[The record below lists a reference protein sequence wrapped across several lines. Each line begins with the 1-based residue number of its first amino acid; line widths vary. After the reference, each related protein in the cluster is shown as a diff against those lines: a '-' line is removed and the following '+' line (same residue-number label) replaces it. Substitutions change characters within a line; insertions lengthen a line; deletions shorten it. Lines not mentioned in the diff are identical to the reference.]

1 MNLRNLSFTI
11 FLIAFFSVVEI
22 YSQISQNNFL
32 VTDTIRINFDNKY
45 FISQV
50 SIIPNTET
58 VKIKERVLQS
68 GEYQFFY
75 DQGFFK
81 LSDTVSYSIFDTIVV
96 SYLAYDLGLKREYKR
111 RSLVI
116 KFDEQSGDTL
126 QVVKNE
132 SNPFSPENIFGSGIQ
147 KSGTIVRGFTV
158 GTTKDFSLNS
168 GLRLQLSGK
177 LSDDIEIVAALTD
190 ENTPIQPEGNTE
202 RLEEL
207 DKVFIQVK
215 HSNAIGT
222 FGDYQ
227 LRQRFGV
234 FGIVDRK
241 LQGLMGEFIYE
252 NTNAFISI
260 ASSRGKFN
268 TNNFNGQDGV
278 QGPYRLNGI
287 NNERDII
294 IIAGTEKVFL
304 DGIEMRRGENNDY
317 TIEYSNATITFT
329 PNRLITSASRISV
342 DFEYTDRQF
351 SRNFFGA
358 GISTSFFDN
367 KLKFGFE
374 YLREGD
380 NQDAPIDITL
390 TERDKEILSQAGDDR
405 NKAVKS
411 GVRIAEPDSLGIIRG
426 IYSKVDTLVNGN
438 IFSYYI
444 YNPGDSLSVYNV
456 SFSYVGEGKGDYVRE
471 SLGVYRFVGIGR
483 GGYLPIIFIPIPQL
497 KQLGAFT
504 LSANILTNL
513 EINFDY
519 AGSLFDKNR
528 FSSLDEN
535 DNFGY
540 AANLSLNLKPSLIEI
555 GKINLGKAGIS
566 YRERFVEKK
575 FTSFDRFND
584 VEFNRYYNTSTASEK
599 ENESLR
605 EIALTLIPIEQ
616 LRINSTAGFLSKG
629 DSFSSKRF
637 NNLINLSDNKSYFAE
652 YNLDY
657 VNTSNQIINSKWFR
671 HRANAYYQFW
681 NLKPGI
687 EFLAEDKNDK
697 RSGKDSLLNGSLK
710 YLEFIPF
717 IELSDFEGL
726 NFITRHSFRE
736 DYFPINGIMLKESV
750 SKTNSFEIN
759 YKGFREF
766 TSSLNLTIR
775 NKNYTKEFKQ
785 LGLLDNQSILVRSQS
800 KFNFWDPMLKG
811 DLFYEVSTQKSARL
825 QKVFVRVEQGTGN
838 YKYLGDLNN
847 NGIADENEFEPTT
860 FDGDYIQVTI
870 PTDQLFPVID
880 LKTSTRWKTNF
891 SKISNERNFL
901 SSVLKAISTETLW
914 RIEENSKDTKYSN
927 IYLLRLSTFQNEAT
941 TIRGSNLLQQD
952 FFLFENEQDLSFRFR
967 YLQRTNLN
975 EFSGGFERGFFR
987 ERSLRIK
994 FKMVEEISNQTDLVN
1009 SDDNLTSQKNSN
1021 RVRRVNSNFITSDF
1035 SYRPIRTI
1043 EVGFKLKVGRNE
1055 DTFPTQPTIIDLNGQ
1070 AVRLNISFLGTG
1082 RLRIEIERNEL
1093 LVNTNQNFIPF
1104 ELTGGN
1110 QIGKNYFWRV
1120 NFDYKL
1126 SSNLQTTISYD
1137 GRLQGSSKPIHT
1149 MRAEA
1154 RAYF

>member
-1 MNLRNLSFTI
+1 MNLRILSFTI
-11 FLIAFFSVVEI
+11 LLLSLLSSSEI
-22 YSQISQNNFL
+22 YSQIYQNNLL
-32 VTDTIRINFDNKY
+32 VTDSLKINFENKY

-50 SIIPNTET
+50 TIIPNTEII
-58 VKIKERVLQS
+58 KLKERILQH

-75 DQGFFK
+75 DEGFFR

-96 SYLAYDLGLKREYKR
+96 TYLAYNLGLKKEYKR

-116 KFDEQSGDTL
+116 KFDQQTGDTL
-126 QVVKNE
+126 QILRTE
-132 SNPFSPENIFGSGIQ
+132 INPFSPENIFGSGIQ

-202 RLEEL
+202 QLEEL
-207 DKVFIQVK
+207 DKVFIQVR
-215 HSNAIGT
+215 HPNAVGT

-227 LRQRFGV
+227 LKQKFGE
-234 FGIVDRK
+234 FGIIDRK

-252 NTNAFISI
+252 NTTAFVSV

-294 IIAGTEKVFL
+294 IIAGTEKVFV
-304 DGIEMRRGENNDY
+304 DGIEMKRGENNDY

-351 SRNFFGA
+351 SRNFFGT
-358 GISTSFFDN
+358 GVSTTLLND

-380 NQDAPIDITL
+380 NQDAPIDISL
-390 TERDKEILSQAGDDR
+390 SEQDKEILSQAGDDR

-411 GVRIAEPDSLGIIRG
+411 GVKLAEPDSLGVLRG
-426 IYSKVDTLVNGN
+426 IYSKIDTTINGTP
-438 IFSYYI
+438 FSFYV
-444 YNPGDSLSVYNV
+444 YNPGDSLSIYNV

-497 KQLGAFT
+497 KQLGAIT
-504 LSANILTNL
+504 LSANILENL
-513 EINFDY
+513 EVNLDY

-528 FSSLDEN
+528 LSSFDEN
-535 DNFGY
+535 DNFGF
-540 AANLSLNLKPSLIEI
+540 AANLSLRFKPSEI
-555 GKINLGKAGIS
+555 KIRNLNLGKVGIS
-566 YRERFVEKK
+566 YRERFVEKR

-584 VEFNRYYNTSTASEK
+584 VEFSRYYNTTSAIEE

-605 EIALTLIPIEQ
+605 EFGFTFVPIEQ
-616 LRINSTAGFLSKG
+616 IRINSTAGFLSKG
-629 DSFSSKRF
+629 ESFNSKRF
-637 NNLINLSDNKSYFAE
+637 NNLIKISDNKSYNAE

-657 VNTSNQIINSKWFR
+657 VSSSNNIIKSGWFR
-671 HRANAYYQFW
+671 HRGNTFYQFW
-681 NLKPGI
+681 NLKPGL
-687 EFLAEDKNDK
+687 EFIAEDKTDK
-697 RSGKDSLLNGSLK
+697 RIKNDSLLNGSLK
-710 YLEFIPF
+710 YVEVIPYLEI
-717 IELSDFEGL
+717 IEFEGIKFL
-726 NFITRHSFRE
+726 TKHSFRE
-736 DYFPINGIMLKESV
+736 DYFPINGILLKEST
-750 SKTNSFEIN
+750 SKSNAIEIN
-759 YKGFREF
+759 YSGFREF
-766 TSSLNLTIR
+766 TSSLNLTLR
-775 NKNYTKEFKQ
+775 NKNYTQDFKRI
-785 LGLLDNQSILVRSQS
+785 GSLDNQSILVRSQS
-800 KFNFWDPMLKG
+800 KFNFWEPLLKG
-811 DLFYEVSTQKSARL
+811 DLYYEVSTQKSAKL

-847 NGIADENEFEPTT
+847 NGIADENEFEPTA

-870 PTDQLFPVID
+870 PTDELFPVID

-891 SKISNERNFL
+891 SKLISERNFL
-901 SSVLKAISTETLW
+901 SSVFNAISTETLW
-914 RIEENSKDTKYSN
+914 RIEENSRETKYSN
-927 IYLLRLSTFQNEAT
+927 VYLLRLSTFQNEST
-941 TIRGSNLLQQD
+941 TIRGSNLFQQD
-952 FFLFENEQDLSFRFR
+952 LFLFENETNLSIRFR
-967 YLQRTNLN
+967 YMQRTNLN
-975 EFSGGFERGFFR
+975 EFSGGFERGYLR

-994 FKMVEEISNQTDLVN
+994 FKMVEEISNQTDLTN
-1009 SDDNLTSQKNSN
+1009 TDDNLSSKKISN
-1021 RVRRVNSNFITSDF
+1021 RVRKINGNFITSDF
-1035 SYRPIRTI
+1035 SYRPLRTI
-1043 EVGFKLKVGRNE
+1043 EVGFKIRVGRNE
-1055 DTFPTQPTIIDLNGQ
+1055 DKFPDQPTIIDLNGQ
-1070 AVRLNISFLGTG
+1070 AIRLNISFLGTG
-1082 RLRIEIERNEL
+1082 RLRIELERNEL
-1093 LVNTNQNFIPF
+1093 LSNSQQNFLPF

-1110 QIGKNYFWRV
+1110 QLGKNYFWRV